1 MSANAPSAKARACYF
16 YSMCFSATA
25 SFSSAVL
32 LVAASGLALH
42 QKPTRRELPYALMP
56 ALFGIQQFLEGLL
69 WLKLR
74 DPTALAS
81 CLTPGVL
88 AQAFSLFS
96 QVFWPIFVPLAVG
109 LMETVAWRRKAIA
122 GCALA
127 GLVTSM
133 FLLSAML
140 QIPITAQLQGQ
151 HIAYAFSH
159 THVVVASSLYLIGA
173 CLSPLLSGHPSVR
186 LFGVIAVATAL
197 LTSLIFSTW
206 FISVWCFFAGLMSC
220 VVLLHFF
227 PKVQQVFKSGW
238 HAT

>member
-1 MSANAPSAKARACYF
+1 MSASAPSAHDGACYF
-16 YSMCFSATA
+16 QNMCFSATA
-25 SFSSAVL
+25 SFSSSIL

-42 QKPTRRELPYALMP
+42 QKPTRSELPYALMP

-74 DPTALAS
+74 DPAALVS

-96 QVFWPIFVPLAVG
+96 QVFWPVFVPLAVG

-122 GCALA
+122 ACALA

-133 FLLSAML
+133 YLLSAML

-159 THVVVASSLYLIGA
+159 THVVVATGLYLVGA

-186 LFGVIAVATAL
+186 LFGVIAVATAV
-197 LTSLIFSTW
+197 LTALIFSTW
-206 FISVWCFFAGLMSC
+206 FISVWCFFAGVMSC

-227 PKVQQVFKSGW
+227 PRAQLVFRP
-238 HAT
+238 HLRA